1 MSEKKDMPSS
11 EEKDGLNFE
20 DVKNLTIEEAVR
32 KDSEMKAGITESD
45 GVLDKYI
52 KQHRDEVTS
61 QKFETKLSDFEDLD
75 TKALDNFIKK
85 QREELV
91 NSGIVSKD
99 VFEETAEPKSE
110 VESEEVAEPVVEETE
125 VKEVEAEPES
135 EPVETVDTEKEAATE
150 VETTTPEVEETVAA
164 VEEAKED
171 PVAIPAEEVKEA
183 EKEVTSIALSA
194 DDNKPTSKKKRV
206 IIGGL
211 AALVVAIFGA
221 GYALHYTKDSTTTV
235 ASSSTSSS
243 QKKTTSSS
251 SAAEKAKKAKKAF
264 EDAYAALFTDD
275 TKTKLKNSE
284 FDKISVLK
292 EKLDDLKGTDFYDAA
307 KKQYDT
313 VAAHITAIKA
323 INALFE
329 KDVIVD
335 GKKVSGTVKADAKFD
350 SLSSDVL
357 NTGDANL
364 DNLLQSV
371 ITDGKNQLAAKA
383 QSSSQA
389 QAAANSASQTES
401 NDKAAEAKPA
411 APASDNSN
419 LQRDKSRVP
428 YNDSAIAD
436 SNNPAWTFGDGVLEK
451 IVSTSQARGYFSGN
465 DYILEKVNIING
477 NGYYNMFRKDGTY
490 LFSINCKTGYF
501 VGNGSGHSDALDY

>member
-99 VFEETAEPKSE
+99 VFEETADPKSE
-110 VESEEVAEPVVEETE
+110 VESEDVAEPVVEETE
-125 VKEVEAEPES
+125 AKEVEAEPEQ
-135 EPVETVDTEKEAATE
+135 VETVDSEKEASKE
-150 VETTTPEVEETVAA
+150 VEATTPEVEETVAA

-171 PVAIPAEEVKEA
+171 SVVIPAEEVKET
-183 EKEVTSIALSA
+183 EKEAASIALSA
-194 DDNKPTSKKKRV
+194 DDSKPTSKKKRV

-264 EDAYAALFTDD
+264 DDAYAALFTDD

-389 QAAANSASQTES
+389 QAATNSASQTES

>member
-32 KDSEMKAGITESD
+32 KGSEMKAGITESD

-99 VFEETAEPKSE
+99 VFEETVEPKSE
-110 VESEEVAEPVVEETE
+110 DVVEPVVEAAE
-125 VKEVEAEPES
+125 VKEVETEPEQA
-135 EPVETVDTEKEAATE
+135 ETVDAEKE
-150 VETTTPEVEETVAA
+150 VEATTPKVEEAVAA
-164 VEEAKED
+164 V
-171 PVAIPAEEVKEA
+171 EEVKEA
-183 EKEVTSIALSA
+183 EKEATSIALSA
-194 DDNKPTSKKKRV
+194 DNKPTSKKKRV

-211 AALVVAIFGA
+211 AVLVVAIFGA
-221 GYALHYTKDSTTTV
+221 GYVLHYTKDSTTTV

-251 SAAEKAKKAKKAF
+251 SAAKKAKKVF
-264 EDAYAALFTDD
+264 DDAYAALFTDD

-436 SNNPAWTFGDGVLEK
+436 SNNPAWTFSDGVLEK

>member
-32 KDSEMKAGITESD
+32 KGSEMKAGITESD

-99 VFEETAEPKSE
+99 VFEETVAPKSE
-110 VESEEVAEPVVEETE
+110 DVVEPVVEVAE
-125 VKEVEAEPES
+125 VKEVEAEPEQA
-135 EPVETVDTEKEAATE
+135 ETVDAEKEAAKE
-150 VETTTPEVEETVAA
+150 VKATTPKVEEAVAA
-164 VEEAKED
+164 VEEPKEA

-183 EKEVTSIALSA
+183 EKEATSIALSA

-211 AALVVAIFGA
+211 AVLVVAIFGA

-243 QKKTTSSS
+243 QKKTISSS
-251 SAAEKAKKAKKAF
+251 SAAKKAKKVF
-264 EDAYAALFTDD
+264 DDAYAALFTDD

-329 KDVIVD
+329 KDD
-335 GKKVSGTVKADAKFD
+335 C
-350 SLSSDVL
+350 
-357 NTGDANL
+357 
-364 DNLLQSV
+364 
-371 ITDGKNQLAAKA
+371 
-383 QSSSQA
+383 
-389 QAAANSASQTES
+389 
-401 NDKAAEAKPA
+401 
-411 APASDNSN
+411 
-419 LQRDKSRVP
+419 R
-428 YNDSAIAD
+428 
-436 SNNPAWTFGDGVLEK
+436 W
-451 IVSTSQARGYFSGN
+451 
-465 DYILEKVNIING
+465 
-477 NGYYNMFRKDGTY
+477 
-490 LFSINCKTGYF
+490 
-501 VGNGSGHSDALDY
+501 

>member
-32 KDSEMKAGITESD
+32 KGSEMKAGITESD

-99 VFEETAEPKSE
+99 VFEETVEPKSE
-110 VESEEVAEPVVEETE
+110 DVVEPVVEVAE
-125 VKEVEAEPES
+125 VKEVETEPEQA
-135 EPVETVDTEKEAATE
+135 ETVDAEKEAAKE
-150 VETTTPEVEETVAA
+150 VKATTPKVEEAVAA
-164 VEEAKED
+164 VEEPKEA

-183 EKEVTSIALSA
+183 EKEATSIALSA

-211 AALVVAIFGA
+211 AVLVVAIFGA

-235 ASSSTSSS
+235 ASPSTSSS
-243 QKKTTSSS
+243 QKKTISSS
-251 SAAEKAKKAKKAF
+251 SAAKKAKKAF
-264 EDAYAALFTDD
+264 DDAYAALFTDD

-389 QAAANSASQTES
+389 QAAANAASQTES
-401 NDKAAEAKPA
+401 SDKAAEAKPA
-411 APASDNSN
+411 APDSDNSN

-428 YNDSAIAD
+428 YNYSAIAD
-436 SNNPAWTFGDGVLEK
+436 SSNPAWTFGDGVLEK
-451 IVSTSQARGYFSGN
+451 IVSTSQTRGYFSGN

>member
-11 EEKDGLNFE
+11 EEQDGLNLQ

-32 KDSEMKAGITESD
+32 KDSERKAGITESD

-61 QKFETKLSDFEDLD
+61 QKFETKLSDFENLD
-75 TKALDNFIKK
+75 TEALDNFIKK

-91 NSGIVSKD
+91 NSGIVSKE
-99 VFEETAEPKSE
+99 VFEEAEKAQ
-110 VESEEVAEPVVEETE
+110 AEPVVEDVEPSETSSE
-125 VKEVEAEPES
+125 VVEETVEPAKEVSEPEVVETKEASVEETPTDDKEVGDEIKEVEAKES
-135 EPVETVDTEKEAATE
+135 SADEQVP
-150 VETTTPEVEETVAA
+150 TT
-164 VEEAKED
+164 
-171 PVAIPAEEVKEA
+171 AEEEPKTSDE
-183 EKEVTSIALSA
+183 SIAISS
-194 DDNKPTSKKKRV
+194 DDKPSSKKKRV

-221 GYALHYTKDSTTTV
+221 GYGLHYAKDSSTTV
-235 ASSSTSSS
+235 ASSSTTSTT
-243 QKKTTSSS
+243 KKTSASS
-251 SAAEKAKKAKKAF
+251 SAAKKAKEAKEAF
-264 EDAYAALFTDD
+264 DDVYAALFTDD

-292 EKLDDLKGTDFYDAA
+292 EKLDALKGTDFYDAA

-323 INALFE
+323 INALFD

-335 GKKVSGTVKADAKFD
+335 GKKVSGTVKADANFD
-350 SLSSDVL
+350 NLSSDVL

-364 DNLLQSV
+364 DNLLQSA
-371 ITDGKNQLAAKA
+371 ITEGKKQLTSKT
-383 QSSSQA
+383 QSSSQE
-389 QAAANSASQTES
+389 QAASSASQTDSSEAPSTES
-401 NDKAAEAKPA
+401 TSNT
-411 APASDNSN
+411 SN

-428 YNDSAIAD
+428 YNESAIAD
-436 SNNPAWTFGDGVLEK
+436 SGNAAWTFGDGVLEK
-451 IVSTSQARGYFSGN
+451 VVSTSQARGYFSGD

>member
-1 MSEKKDMPSS
+1 MPSS

-110 VESEEVAEPVVEETE
+110 VESDDVAEPVVEETE
-125 VKEVEAEPES
+125 AKEVEAEPEQA
-135 EPVETVDTEKEAATE
+135 ETVDSEKEAAKE
-150 VETTTPEVEETVAA
+150 VEATTPEVEETVAA
-164 VEEAKED
+164 VEESKEET
-171 PVAIPAEEVKEA
+171 VAAPAEEVKET
-183 EKEVTSIALSA
+183 EKEAASIALSA
-194 DDNKPTSKKKRV
+194 DDSKPTSKKKRV

-251 SAAEKAKKAKKAF
+251 SAAEKAKKAKKTF
-264 EDAYAALFTDD
+264 DDAYAALFTDD

-307 KKQYDT
+307 KKEYDT

-323 INALFE
+323 ITLCL
-329 KDVIVD
+329 
-335 GKKVSGTVKADAKFD
+335 KKT
-350 SLSSDVL
+350 
-357 NTGDANL
+357 
-364 DNLLQSV
+364 
-371 ITDGKNQLAAKA
+371 
-383 QSSSQA
+383 
-389 QAAANSASQTES
+389 
-401 NDKAAEAKPA
+401 
-411 APASDNSN
+411 
-419 LQRDKSRVP
+419 
-428 YNDSAIAD
+428 
-436 SNNPAWTFGDGVLEK
+436 
-451 IVSTSQARGYFSGN
+451 
-465 DYILEKVNIING
+465 
-477 NGYYNMFRKDGTY
+477 
-490 LFSINCKTGYF
+490 
-501 VGNGSGHSDALDY
+501 

>member
-99 VFEETAEPKSE
+99 VFEETADPKSE
-110 VESEEVAEPVVEETE
+110 VESEDVAEPVVEETE
-125 VKEVEAEPES
+125 VKEVEAELES
-135 EPVETVDTEKEAATE
+135 EPVETVDTEKKAATE

-164 VEEAKED
+164 
-171 PVAIPAEEVKEA
+171 PAEEVKET
-183 EKEVTSIALSA
+183 EKEAASIALSA
-194 DDNKPTSKKKRV
+194 DDSKPTSKKKRV

-264 EDAYAALFTDD
+264 DDAYAALFTDD

>member
-32 KDSEMKAGITESD
+32 KGSEMKAGITESD

-99 VFEETAEPKSE
+99 VFEETVEPKSE
-110 VESEEVAEPVVEETE
+110 DVVEPVVEVAE
-125 VKEVEAEPES
+125 VKEVEAEPEQA
-135 EPVETVDTEKEAATE
+135 ETVDAEKEAAKE
-150 VETTTPEVEETVAA
+150 VKATTPKVEEAVAA
-164 VEEAKED
+164 VEEPKEA

-183 EKEVTSIALSA
+183 EKEATSIALSA

-211 AALVVAIFGA
+211 AVLVVAIFGA

-243 QKKTTSSS
+243 QKKTISSS
-251 SAAEKAKKAKKAF
+251 SAAKKAKKVF
-264 EDAYAALFTDD
+264 DDAYAALFTDD

-383 QSSSQA
+383 QSSSQE

-436 SNNPAWTFGDGVLEK
+436 SNNPAWTFSDGVLEK

>member
-99 VFEETAEPKSE
+99 VFEETADPKSE
-110 VESEEVAEPVVEETE
+110 VESEDVAEPVVEETE
-125 VKEVEAEPES
+125 VKEVEAEPEQ
-135 EPVETVDTEKEAATE
+135 VETVDSEKEAAKE
-150 VETTTPEVEETVAA
+150 VEATTPEVEETVAA

-183 EKEVTSIALSA
+183 ASIALSA
-194 DDNKPTSKKKRV
+194 DDSKPTSKKKRV

-264 EDAYAALFTDD
+264 DDAYAALFTDD

>member
-32 KDSEMKAGITESD
+32 KGSEMKAGITESD

-99 VFEETAEPKSE
+99 VFEETVEPKSE
-110 VESEEVAEPVVEETE
+110 DVVEPVVEVAE
-125 VKEVEAEPES
+125 VKEVETEPEQA
-135 EPVETVDTEKEAATE
+135 ETVDAEKEAAKE
-150 VETTTPEVEETVAA
+150 VKATTPKVEEAVAA
-164 VEEAKED
+164 VEEPKEA

-183 EKEVTSIALSA
+183 EKEATSIALSA

-211 AALVVAIFGA
+211 AVLVVAIFGA

-243 QKKTTSSS
+243 QKKTISSS
-251 SAAEKAKKAKKAF
+251 SAAKKAKKAF
-264 EDAYAALFTDD
+264 DDAYAALFTDD

-389 QAAANSASQTES
+389 QAAANAASQTES
-401 NDKAAEAKPA
+401 SDKAAEVKPA
-411 APASDNSN
+411 APDSDNSN

-428 YNDSAIAD
+428 YNYSAIAD
-436 SNNPAWTFGDGVLEK
+436 SSNPAWTFGDGVLEK
-451 IVSTSQARGYFSGN
+451 IVSTSQTRGYFSGN

>member
-150 VETTTPEVEETVAA
+150 VGTTTPEVEETVTA

-183 EKEVTSIALSA
+183 EKEATSIALSA

-264 EDAYAALFTDD
+264 DDAYAALFTDD

-389 QAAANSASQTES
+389 QAASNSASQTES

-451 IVSTSQARGYFSGN
+451 IVSTSQTRGYFSGN

>member
-32 KDSEMKAGITESD
+32 KGSEMKAGITESD

-99 VFEETAEPKSE
+99 VFEETVEPKSE
-110 VESEEVAEPVVEETE
+110 DVVEPVVEVAE
-125 VKEVEAEPES
+125 VKEVETEPEQA
-135 EPVETVDTEKEAATE
+135 ETVDAEKEAAKE
-150 VETTTPEVEETVAA
+150 VKATTPKVEEAVAA
-164 VEEAKED
+164 VEEPKEA

-183 EKEVTSIALSA
+183 EKEATSIALSA

-211 AALVVAIFGA
+211 AVLVVAIFGA

-235 ASSSTSSS
+235 ASSSTSSG
-243 QKKTTSSS
+243 QKKTISSS
-251 SAAEKAKKAKKAF
+251 SAAKKAKKAF
-264 EDAYAALFTDD
+264 DDAYAALFTDD

-389 QAAANSASQTES
+389 QAAANAASQTES
-401 NDKAAEAKPA
+401 SDKAAEAKPA
-411 APASDNSN
+411 APDSDNSN

-428 YNDSAIAD
+428 YNYSAIAD
-436 SNNPAWTFGDGVLEK
+436 SSNPAWTFGDGVLEK
-451 IVSTSQARGYFSGN
+451 IVSTSQTRGYFSGN

>member
-32 KDSEMKAGITESD
+32 KGSEMKAGITESD

-99 VFEETAEPKSE
+99 VFEETVEPKSE
-110 VESEEVAEPVVEETE
+110 DVVEPVVEVAE
-125 VKEVEAEPES
+125 VKEVETEPEQA
-135 EPVETVDTEKEAATE
+135 ETVDAEKEAAKE
-150 VETTTPEVEETVAA
+150 VKATTPKVEEAVAA
-164 VEEAKED
+164 VEEPKEA

-183 EKEVTSIALSA
+183 EKEATSIALSA

-211 AALVVAIFGA
+211 AVLVVAIFGA

-243 QKKTTSSS
+243 QKKTISSS
-251 SAAEKAKKAKKAF
+251 SAAKKAKKAKKAF
-264 EDAYAALFTDD
+264 DDAYAALFTDD

-292 EKLDDLKGTDFYDAA
+292 EKLDNLKGTDFYDAA

-389 QAAANSASQTES
+389 QAAANAASQTES
-401 NDKAAEAKPA
+401 SDKAAEAKPA
-411 APASDNSN
+411 APDSDNSN

-428 YNDSAIAD
+428 YNYSAIAD
-436 SNNPAWTFGDGVLEK
+436 SSNPAWTFGDGVLEK
-451 IVSTSQARGYFSGN
+451 IVSTSQTRGYFSGN

>member
-1 MSEKKDMPSS
+1 MPSS

-32 KDSEMKAGITESD
+32 KGSEMKAGITESD

-99 VFEETAEPKSE
+99 VFEETVEPKSE
-110 VESEEVAEPVVEETE
+110 DVVEPVVEVAE
-125 VKEVEAEPES
+125 VKEVETEPEQA
-135 EPVETVDTEKEAATE
+135 ETVDAEKEAAKE
-150 VETTTPEVEETVAA
+150 VKATTPKVEEAVAA
-164 VEEAKED
+164 VEEPKEA

-183 EKEVTSIALSA
+183 EKEATSIALSA

-211 AALVVAIFGA
+211 AVLVVAIFGA

-243 QKKTTSSS
+243 QKKTISSS
-251 SAAEKAKKAKKAF
+251 SAAKKAKKAF
-264 EDAYAALFTDD
+264 DDAYAALFTDD

-292 EKLDDLKGTDFYDAA
+292 EKLDDLKDTDFYDAA

-389 QAAANSASQTES
+389 QAAANAASQTES
-401 NDKAAEAKPA
+401 SDKAAEAKPA
-411 APASDNSN
+411 APDSDNSN

-428 YNDSAIAD
+428 YNYSAIAD
-436 SNNPAWTFGDGVLEK
+436 SSNPAWIFGDGVLEK
-451 IVSTSQARGYFSGN
+451 IVSTSQTRGYFSGN

>member
-11 EEKDGLNFE
+11 EEQDGLNLQ

-32 KDSEMKAGITESD
+32 KDSERKAGITESD

-61 QKFETKLSDFEDLD
+61 QKFETKLSDFENLD
-75 TKALDNFIKK
+75 TEALDNFIKK

-91 NSGIVSKD
+91 NSGIVSKE
-99 VFEETAEPKSE
+99 VFEEAEKAQ
-110 VESEEVAEPVVEETE
+110 AEPVVEDVKPSETSSE
-125 VKEVEAEPES
+125 VVEETVEPAKEVSEPEVVETKEASVEEAPTDDKEVGDEIKEVEAKES
-135 EPVETVDTEKEAATE
+135 SADEQVS
-150 VETTTPEVEETVAA
+150 TTVEEESKTAD
-164 VEEAKED
+164 E
-171 PVAIPAEEVKEA
+171 
-183 EKEVTSIALSA
+183 SIAISS
-194 DDNKPTSKKKRV
+194 DDDKTSSKKKRV

-221 GYALHYTKDSTTTV
+221 GYGLHYAKDSSTTV
-235 ASSSTSSS
+235 ASSSTTSTT
-243 QKKTTSSS
+243 KKTSASS
-251 SAAEKAKKAKKAF
+251 SAAKKAKEAKEAF
-264 EDAYAALFTDD
+264 DDVYAALFTDD

-292 EKLDDLKGTDFYDAA
+292 EKLDALKGTDFYDAA

-323 INALFE
+323 INALFD

-335 GKKVSGTVKADAKFD
+335 GKKVSGTVKADANFD
-350 SLSSDVL
+350 NLSSDVL
-357 NTGDANL
+357 NTGDAKL
-364 DNLLQSV
+364 DNLLQSA
-371 ITDGKNQLAAKA
+371 ITEGKKQLTST
-383 QSSSQA
+383 QSSSQE
-389 QAAANSASQTES
+389 QAASSESQTDSSEASSTES
-401 NDKAAEAKPA
+401 T
-411 APASDNSN
+411 SN
-419 LQRDKSRVP
+419 TPSLQRDKSRVP
-428 YNDSAIAD
+428 YNESAIAD
-436 SNNPAWTFGDGVLEK
+436 SGNAAWTFGDGVLEK
-451 IVSTSQARGYFSGN
+451 VVSTSQVRGYFSGD

>member
-110 VESEEVAEPVVEETE
+110 VKSEEVAEPVAEETE
-125 VKEVEAEPES
+125 GKEVEAEPES
-135 EPVETVDTEKEAATE
+135 EQAETVDAEKEAAKE
-150 VETTTPEVEETVAA
+150 VEATTPKVEEAVAA
-164 VEEAKED
+164 VEEVKEEA
-171 PVAIPAEEVKEA
+171 VAAPTEEVKEA
-183 EKEVTSIALSA
+183 EKEATSIALSV

-264 EDAYAALFTDD
+264 DDAYAALFTDD

-364 DNLLQSV
+364 DNLLQSA

-419 LQRDKSRVP
+419 LQRNKSRVP

-436 SNNPAWTFGDGVLEK
+436 SSNPAWTFGDGVLEK

>member
-32 KDSEMKAGITESD
+32 KGSEMKAGITESD

-110 VESEEVAEPVVEETE
+110 VKSEEVAEPVVEETE
-125 VKEVEAEPES
+125 AKEVEVEPEQAETVDSEKEAAKEVEA
-135 EPVETVDTEKEAATE
+135 
-150 VETTTPEVEETVAA
+150 TTPEVEESKEEAVAA
-164 VEEAKED
+164 PAEEAKE
-171 PVAIPAEEVKEA
+171 VEKEA
-183 EKEVTSIALSA
+183 ASIALSA
-194 DDNKPTSKKKRV
+194 DDSKPTSKKKRV

-264 EDAYAALFTDD
+264 DDAYAALFTDD

-389 QAAANSASQTES
+389 QAAANAASQTES
-401 NDKAAEAKPA
+401 DDKAAEAKPA

-428 YNDSAIAD
+428 YNESAIAD

>member
-32 KDSEMKAGITESD
+32 KGSEMKAGITESD

-99 VFEETAEPKSE
+99 VFEETVEPKSE
-110 VESEEVAEPVVEETE
+110 DVVEPVVEVAE
-125 VKEVEAEPES
+125 VKEVETEPEQA
-135 EPVETVDTEKEAATE
+135 ETVDAEKEAAKE
-150 VETTTPEVEETVAA
+150 VKATTPKVEEAVAA
-164 VEEAKED
+164 VEEPKEA

-183 EKEVTSIALSA
+183 EKEATSIALSA

-211 AALVVAIFGA
+211 AVLVVAIFGA

-243 QKKTTSSS
+243 QKKTISSS
-251 SAAEKAKKAKKAF
+251 SAAKKAKKAF
-264 EDAYAALFTDD
+264 DDAYAALFTDD
-275 TKTKLKNSE
+275 SKTKLKNSE

-389 QAAANSASQTES
+389 QAAANAASQTES
-401 NDKAAEAKPA
+401 SDKAAEAKPA
-411 APASDNSN
+411 APDSDNSN

-436 SNNPAWTFGDGVLEK
+436 SSNPAWTFGDGVLEK
-451 IVSTSQARGYFSGN
+451 IVSTSQTRGYFSGN

>member
-32 KDSEMKAGITESD
+32 KGSEMKAGITESD

-99 VFEETAEPKSE
+99 VFEETVEPKSE
-110 VESEEVAEPVVEETE
+110 DVVEPVVEVAE
-125 VKEVEAEPES
+125 VKEVEAEPEQA
-135 EPVETVDTEKEAATE
+135 ETVDAEKEAAKE
-150 VETTTPEVEETVAA
+150 VKATTPKVEEAVAA
-164 VEEAKED
+164 VEEPKEA

-183 EKEVTSIALSA
+183 EKEATLIALSA

-211 AALVVAIFGA
+211 AVLVVAIFGA

-243 QKKTTSSS
+243 QKKTISSS
-251 SAAEKAKKAKKAF
+251 SAAKKAKKAF
-264 EDAYAALFTDD
+264 DDAYAALFTDD

-428 YNDSAIAD
+428 YNYSAIAD
-436 SNNPAWTFGDGVLEK
+436 SSTPAWTFGDGVLDK
-451 IVSTSQARGYFSGN
+451 IVSTSQTRGYFSGN

-477 NGYYNMFRKDGTY
+477 NGYYNMFKPDGTY

-501 VGNGSGHSDALDY
+501 VGNAAGHSDKLDY

>member
-32 KDSEMKAGITESD
+32 KGSEMKAGITESD

-99 VFEETAEPKSE
+99 VFEETVEPKSE
-110 VESEEVAEPVVEETE
+110 DVVEPVVEVAE
-125 VKEVEAEPES
+125 VKEVETEPEQA
-135 EPVETVDTEKEAATE
+135 ETVDAEKEAAKE
-150 VETTTPEVEETVAA
+150 VKATTPKVEEAVAA
-164 VEEAKED
+164 VEEPKEA

-183 EKEVTSIALSA
+183 EKEATSIAISA

-211 AALVVAIFGA
+211 AVLVVAIFGA

-235 ASSSTSSS
+235 ASSSTSSG
-243 QKKTTSSS
+243 QKKTISSS
-251 SAAEKAKKAKKAF
+251 SAANKAKKAF
-264 EDAYAALFTDD
+264 DDAYAALFTDD

-389 QAAANSASQTES
+389 QAAANAASQTES
-401 NDKAAEAKPA
+401 SDKAAEAKPA
-411 APASDNSN
+411 APDSDNSN

-428 YNDSAIAD
+428 YNYSAIAD
-436 SNNPAWTFGDGVLEK
+436 SSNPAWTFGDGVLEK
-451 IVSTSQARGYFSGN
+451 IVSTSQTRGYFSGN

>member
-32 KDSEMKAGITESD
+32 KGSEMKAGITESD

-99 VFEETAEPKSE
+99 VFEETVEPKSE
-110 VESEEVAEPVVEETE
+110 DVVEPVVEVAE
-125 VKEVEAEPES
+125 VKEVETEPEQA
-135 EPVETVDTEKEAATE
+135 ETVDAEKEAAKE
-150 VETTTPEVEETVAA
+150 VKATTPKVEEAVAA
-164 VEEAKED
+164 VEEPKEA

-183 EKEVTSIALSA
+183 EKEATSIALSA

-211 AALVVAIFGA
+211 AVLVVAIFGA

-243 QKKTTSSS
+243 QKKPISSS
-251 SAAEKAKKAKKAF
+251 SAAEKAKKAF
-264 EDAYAALFTDD
+264 DDAYAALFTDD

-389 QAAANSASQTES
+389 QAAANAASQTES
-401 NDKAAEAKPA
+401 SDKAAEAKPA
-411 APASDNSN
+411 APDSDNSN

-428 YNDSAIAD
+428 YNYSAIAD
-436 SNNPAWTFGDGVLEK
+436 SSNPAWTFGDGVLEK
-451 IVSTSQARGYFSGN
+451 IVSTSQTRGYFSGN

>member
-32 KDSEMKAGITESD
+32 KGSEMKAGITESD

-99 VFEETAEPKSE
+99 VFEETVEPKSE
-110 VESEEVAEPVVEETE
+110 DVVEPVVEVAE
-125 VKEVEAEPES
+125 VKEVETEPEQA
-135 EPVETVDTEKEAATE
+135 ETVDAEKEVKA
-150 VETTTPEVEETVAA
+150 TTPKVEEAVAA
-164 VEEAKED
+164 VEEPKEA
-171 PVAIPAEEVKEA
+171 PIAIPAEEVKEA
-183 EKEVTSIALSA
+183 EKEATSIAFSA

-211 AALVVAIFGA
+211 AVLVVAIFGA

-243 QKKTTSSS
+243 QKKTISSS
-251 SAAEKAKKAKKAF
+251 SAAKKAKKAF
-264 EDAYAALFTDD
+264 DDAYAALFTDD

-389 QAAANSASQTES
+389 QAAANAASQTES
-401 NDKAAEAKPA
+401 SDKAAEAKPA
-411 APASDNSN
+411 APDSDNSN

-428 YNDSAIAD
+428 YNYSAIAD
-436 SNNPAWTFGDGVLEK
+436 SSNPAWTFGDGVLEK
-451 IVSTSQARGYFSGN
+451 IVSTSQTRGYFSGN

>member
-32 KDSEMKAGITESD
+32 KGSEMKAGITESD

-99 VFEETAEPKSE
+99 VFEETVESKSE
-110 VESEEVAEPVVEETE
+110 DVVEPVVEVAE
-125 VKEVEAEPES
+125 VKEVETEPEQA
-135 EPVETVDTEKEAATE
+135 ETVDAEKEAAKE
-150 VETTTPEVEETVAA
+150 VKATTPKVEEAVAA
-164 VEEAKED
+164 VEEPKEA

-183 EKEVTSIALSA
+183 EKEATSIALSA

-211 AALVVAIFGA
+211 AVLVVAIFGA

-243 QKKTTSSS
+243 QKKTISSS
-251 SAAEKAKKAKKAF
+251 SAAKKAKKAF
-264 EDAYAALFTDD
+264 DDAYAALFTDD

-389 QAAANSASQTES
+389 QAAANAASQTES
-401 NDKAAEAKPA
+401 SDKAAEAKPA
-411 APASDNSN
+411 APDSDNSN

-428 YNDSAIAD
+428 YNYSAIAD
-436 SNNPAWTFGDGVLEK
+436 SSNPAWTFGDGVLEK
-451 IVSTSQARGYFSGN
+451 IVSTSQTRGYFSGN